1 MSEFYD
7 ENEENYVEIFKTKYY
22 ILKNK
27 LNNFLDIGYQLDRNI
42 KKSYLTIHNIMDL
55 VLIYHNFYLCH
66 EYSLL
71 LSAEKIIEK
80 MENIHISQTLPEN
93 IYMYISALIFCKT
106 HNSLTVYDNIIQ
118 NILEFSNY
126 YYIYC
131 QNNSQNIIQIIELEE
146 ELSNINI

>member
-1 MSEFYD
+1 MSEFY
-7 ENEENYVEIFKTKYY
+7 EENNIEIFKTKYY

-27 LNNFLDIGYQLDRNI
+27 LKNLLDNIYQLDGKI

-80 MENIHISQTLPEN
+80 MENIDISRTLPEN
-93 IYMYISALIFCKT
+93 MYMYISALIFCTT

-131 QNNSQNIIQIIELEE
+131 QNNSQNIIQIIELED
-146 ELSNINI
+146 ELSNIDI